1 MKKTK
6 RKNGQKGITLIALII
21 TIIVLIILAGISIA
35 MISGQNGIL
44 NKTAEASV
52 QADIA
57 ETKEK
62 IKLELMGKYDN
73 NGKYSDTDVINAVL
87 KVTGNQVQVG
97 DATVLSKKGN
107 SVKIADLWQNQVT
120 KELTITCE
128 EEETES
134 RAIVLKVKVA
144 GMMSS
149 GMMSYEEYARD
160 YIKDVQDGPD
170 LIKILVDG
178 VNYVTNSNRTWE
190 EIAGDNYST
199 VAEFYNSLPS
209 EVTEG
214 TSDYKD
220 FMVKEKVIDPKG
232 YEEKYAP
239 TVICNGQT
247 EKITSE
253 YAEFGISV
261 NGEYDVSATTPDGG
275 RGTTKATITK
285 CKIETF
291 SNICDTNTEITSDG
305 YTVTVPAG
313 FAYGTSDNV
322 KSVNG
327 GLVITDSV
335 DSNGNS
341 TGNEYVWIPVDK
353 TKLTVGN
360 TDKKMAKISSGS
372 DYEGVLYN
380 FSGTSSTE
388 MTDYGLGTT
397 NEREPDIVSNYDGKS
412 NDPVGIKKENLQKE
426 YNDMIASIKKYGGF
440 YVARYE
446 AGIEN
451 GKVTSKIGITPTSAD
466 NDQSKTWYGLYSLAK
481 TYTNNKNSVT
491 SQMIWGS
498 QYDAMLNFALTG
510 NDKSKVK
517 STEYGNDSRTILRSG
532 LTRTSD
538 KINNIYDLGGN
549 LEEWTSE
556 ASYTDVRAYRGGLY
570 NDASSPANRS
580 SNDPTVSYSIDSLRS
595 SLYVK

>member
-35 MISGQNGIL
+35 MISCQNGIL
-44 NKTAEASV
+44 NKTADASV

-57 ETKEK
+57 GTKEK

-73 NGKYSDTDVINAVL
+73 NGKYTNEDVIAAVS
-87 KVTGNQVQVG
+87 KVTGNPVQIG
-97 DATVLSKKGN
+97 EKFVLSKKGN
-107 SVKIADLWQNQVT
+107 SVDIADLWQNQVT
-120 KELTITCE
+120 KELTITWE

-144 GMMSS
+144 

-170 LIKILVDG
+170 LIKIFVEG
-178 VNYVTNSNRTWE
+178 YNYNRNENITWK
-190 EIAGDNYST
+190 EIAGRNYST
-199 VAEFYNSLPS
+199 VAKAYENNFKNLGEY
-209 EVTEG
+209 T
-214 TSDYKD
+214 DYID
-220 FMVKEKVIDPKG
+220 FMIKNGVIDPKG
-232 YEEKYAP
+232 YLP

-247 EKITSE
+247 EKITIMGE
-253 YAEFGISV
+253 YVEFAISV
-261 NGEYDVSATTPDGG
+261 NGEYDVTATTSYGG
-275 RGTTKATITK
+275 GTTKATITK
-285 CKIETF
+285 CKTETF
-291 SNICDTNTEITSDG
+291 SSICDTNTEITSDG

-360 TDKKMAKISSGS
+360 TDKKITKISSGT

-397 NEREPDIVSNYDGKS
+397 SWREPDVVSDLDETS
-412 NDPVGIKKENLQKE
+412 DDPVGIKKENLQKE
-426 YNDMIASIKKYGGF
+426 YNDMIASIKKYEGF

-451 GKVTSKIGITPTSAD
+451 GKVTSKIGITPTSAA

-510 NDKSKVK
+510 NDKSKIDSK
-517 STEYGNDSRTILRSG
+517 DYGNRSITILKTG

-549 LEEWTSE
+549 LTEWTSE
-556 ASYTDVRAYRGGLY
+556 AAYTSDRAFRGGCYSGYSSRYPATGRHEYMPTNSDPLY
-570 NDASSPANRS
+570 
-580 SNDPTVSYSIDSLRS
+580 SLRS

>member
-6 RKNGQKGITLIALII
+6 RKNEQKGITLIALII

-44 NKTAEASV
+44 NKTADASV

-57 ETKEK
+57 GTKEK

-73 NGKYSDTDVINAVL
+73 NGKYTNEDVIAAVL

-134 RAIVLKVKVA
+134 RATALKVKVA
-144 GMMSS
+144 GV
-149 GMMSYEEYARD
+149 MSYEEYARD

-209 EVTEG
+209 QVTEG
-214 TSDYKD
+214 TSDYID
-220 FMVKEKVIDPKG
+220 FMIKEEVIDPKG
-232 YEEKYAP
+232 YAEKYFP
-239 TVICNGQT
+239 TVVCNGQT
-247 EKITSE
+247 EKITRE
-253 YAEFGISV
+253 YAEFVILV
-261 NGEYDVSATTPDGG
+261 NGEYEVSATTPDGG

-360 TDKKMAKISSGS
+360 TEKKITKISSGT
-372 DYEGVLYN
+372 DYEGVLYD
-380 FSGTSSTE
+380 FDGTSSTQI
-388 MTDYGLGTT
+388 TYRAY
-397 NEREPDIVSNYDGKS
+397 REQDVVSDYDGTS

-510 NDKSKVK
+510 NDKSKVT
-517 STEYGNDSRTILRSG
+517 STEYGNYSNTLLKTG

-549 LEEWTSE
+549 LFEWTSE
-556 ASYTDVRAYRGGLY
+556 AYSTDFDGRAIRGGLY
-570 NDASSPANRS
+570 NIAFSPASRGD
-580 SNDPTVSYSIDSLRS
+580 NDPRS
-595 SLYVK
+595 

>member
-6 RKNGQKGITLIALII
+6 RKNEQKGITLIALII

-44 NKTAEASV
+44 NKTADASV

-57 ETKEK
+57 GTKEK

-73 NGKYSDTDVINAVL
+73 NGKYTNEDVIAAVL
-87 KVTGNQVQVG
+87 KVTGNPVQIG
-97 DATVLSKKGN
+97 DATVSSKKGN
-107 SVKIADLWQNQVT
+107 SVSIADLWQNQVT

-134 RAIVLKVKVA
+134 RATALKVKVT
-144 GMMSS
+144 GV
-149 GMMSYEEYARD
+149 MSYEEYARD

-209 EVTEG
+209 QVTEG

-253 YAEFGISV
+253 YAEFVITV
-261 NGEYDVSATTPDGG
+261 NGEYDVTATTPDGG

-305 YTVTVPAG
+305 YTVTIPAG

-360 TDKKMAKISSGS
+360 TEKKITKISSGT
-372 DYEGVLYN
+372 DYEGVLYD
-380 FSGTSSTE
+380 FDGTSSTQI
-388 MTDYGLGTT
+388 TYRAY
-397 NEREPDIVSNYDGKS
+397 REQDVVSDYDGTS

-451 GKVTSKIGITPTSAD
+451 GKVTSKIGITPTSAA

-510 NDKSKVK
+510 NDKSKVT
-517 STEYGNDSRTILRSG
+517 STEYGNYSGTELKTG

-549 LEEWTSE
+549 LLEWTSE
-556 ASYTDVRAYRGGLY
+556 ACGSGSRAYRGGY
-570 NDASSPANRS
+570 YFADTGPAAYRNDSGS
-580 SNDPTVSYSIDSLRS
+580 TVSDRLYSMRS

>member
-6 RKNGQKGITLIALII
+6 RKNEQKGITLIALII

-44 NKTAEASV
+44 NRTAEASV

-73 NGKYSDTDVINAVL
+73 NGKYSDTDVIDAVF

-107 SVKIADLWQNQVT
+107 RVNIADLWQNQVT

-134 RAIVLKVKVA
+134 RAIVLKVKVT
-144 GMMSS
+144 

-170 LIKILVDG
+170 LINIFVEG
-178 VNYVTNSNRTWE
+178 FNYIRNMNMTWKQ
-190 EIAGDNYST
+190 IAGGDYST

-209 EVTEG
+209 QVTEG

-232 YEEKYAP
+232 YGEKYAP

-261 NGEYDVSATTPDGG
+261 NGEYDVSVTTPDGG
-275 RGTTKATITK
+275 RGTTKATITR

-291 SNICDTNTEITSDG
+291 SNICDENTEITSDG
-305 YTVTVPAG
+305 YTVTIPAG

-341 TGNEYVWIPVDK
+341 TGNEFVWIPVDK

-360 TDKKMAKISSGS
+360 TEKKITKISSGS

-510 NDKSKVK
+510 NDKSKVE
-517 STEYGNDSRTILRSG
+517 STEYGNYSGTELKTG

-549 LEEWTSE
+549 LTEWTSE
-556 ASYTDVRAYRGGLY
+556 AYLTNDRAIRGGLY
-570 NDASSPANRS
+570 NIAFSPASRGD
-580 SNDPTVSYSIDSLRS
+580 NDPRS
-595 SLYVK
+595 

>member
-6 RKNGQKGITLIALII
+6 RKNEQKGITLIALII

-44 NKTAEASV
+44 NRTADASV
-52 QADIA
+52 KADIA
-57 ETKEK
+57 GTKEK

-73 NGKYSDTDVINAVL
+73 NGKYTNEDVIAAVL

-134 RAIVLKVKVA
+134 RAIVLKVKVT
-144 GMMSS
+144 

-170 LIKILVDG
+170 LINIFVEG
-178 VNYVTNSNRTWE
+178 FNYTNNKNWTWE
-190 EIAGDNYST
+190 QIAGRDYST
-199 VAEFYNSLPS
+199 VAEAYENSFKNMG
-209 EVTEG
+209 EYT
-214 TSDYKD
+214 DYKD
-220 FMVKEKVIDPKG
+220 FMIKQKVIDPKG
-232 YEEKYAP
+232 YGEKYAP
-239 TVICNGQT
+239 TVVCNGQK
-247 EKITSE
+247 EKITSG

-285 CKIETF
+285 CKIEIF
-291 SNICDTNTEITSDG
+291 SNICDRNTEITSDG

-549 LEEWTSE
+549 LTEWTSE
-556 ASYTDVRAYRGGLY
+556 AYLTNDRAIRGGLY
-570 NDASSPANRS
+570 NIAFSPASRGD
-580 SNDPTVSYSIDSLRS
+580 NDPRS
-595 SLYVK
+595 

>member
-44 NKTAEASV
+44 NKTADASV

-57 ETKEK
+57 GTKEK

-73 NGKYSDTDVINAVL
+73 NGKYSDTDVINAVS
-87 KVTGNQVQVG
+87 KVTGNPVQIGEKV
-97 DATVLSKKGN
+97 VLSKKGN
-107 SVKIADLWQNQVT
+107 RVDIADLWTQ
-120 KELTITCE
+120 KEPINLIITYE

-134 RAIVLKVKVA
+134 RATALKVKVA
-144 GMMSS
+144 GV
-149 GMMSYEEYARD
+149 MSYEEYARD

-170 LIKILVDG
+170 LINIFVEG
-178 VNYVTNSNRTWE
+178 FNYTNNENMTWE
-190 EIAGDNYST
+190 EIAEDNYSR
-199 VAEFYNSLPS
+199 VEEAYDNEFKNWGEY
-209 EVTEG
+209 T
-214 TSDYKD
+214 DYID
-220 FMVKEKVIDPKG
+220 FMVKEKFIDPKG
-232 YEEKYAP
+232 YEEKYLP

-247 EKITSE
+247 EKITRE
-253 YAEFGISV
+253 YAEFVISV

-291 SNICDTNTEITSDG
+291 SSICDTNTEITSDG

-341 TGNEYVWIPVDK
+341 TGNEFVWIPVDK

-360 TDKKMAKISSGS
+360 TEKKITKISSGT
-372 DYEGVLYN
+372 DYEGVLYD
-380 FSGTSSTE
+380 FRGTSSTE

-397 NEREPDIVSNYDGKS
+397 DYREPDVISDRDETS
-412 NDPVGIKKENLQKE
+412 DDPVGIKKENLQKE
-426 YNDMIASIKKYGGF
+426 YNDMIASIKRYGGF

-451 GKVTSKIGITPTSAD
+451 GKVTSKIGVTPTSAA

-498 QYDAMLNFALTG
+498 QYDAMLNFALT
-510 NDKSKVK
+510 
-517 STEYGNDSRTILRSG
+517 
-532 LTRTSD
+532 
-538 KINNIYDLGGN
+538 
-549 LEEWTSE
+549 
-556 ASYTDVRAYRGGLY
+556 
-570 NDASSPANRS
+570 
-580 SNDPTVSYSIDSLRS
+580 
-595 SLYVK
+595 

>member
-1 MKKTK
+1 MEKTK
-6 RKNGQKGITLIALII
+6 RKNGQKGITLIALVI

-44 NKTAEASV
+44 NKTADASV

-57 ETKEK
+57 GTKEK

-73 NGKYSDTDVINAVL
+73 NGKYSDTDVINAVS
-87 KVTGNQVQVG
+87 KVTGKQVQIG
-97 DATVLSKKGN
+97 EATVLSKKGN
-107 SVKIADLWQNQVT
+107 IVDIADLWQNQVT
-120 KELTITCE
+120 KELTITWE

-134 RAIVLKVKVA
+134 RATALKVKVA
-144 GMMSS
+144 GV
-149 GMMSYEEYARD
+149 MSYEEYARD

-170 LIKILVDG
+170 LINIFVEG
-178 VNYVTNSNRTWE
+178 SNYTNNENMTWE
-190 EIAGDNYST
+190 EITGRDWST

-209 EVTEG
+209 RVTEG
-214 TSDYKD
+214 TSDYID
-220 FMVKEKVIDPKG
+220 YMIKEKVIAPKG
-232 YEEKYAP
+232 YAEKYAP

-291 SNICDTNTEITSDG
+291 SNICDRNTEITSDG

-360 TDKKMAKISSGS
+360 TDKKITKISSGT
-372 DYEGVLYN
+372 DYEGVLYR

-397 NEREPDIVSNYDGKS
+397 SWREPDVVSDYDETS

-426 YNDMIASIKKYGGF
+426 YNDMIASIKKYRGF

-451 GKVTSKIGITPTSAD
+451 GKVTSKIGVTPTSAA

-510 NDKSKVK
+510 NDKSKLT
-517 STEYGNDSRTILRSG
+517 STEYGNHTHSLLKTG

-549 LEEWTSE
+549 LWEWTSE
-556 ASYTDVRAYRGGLY
+556 ACSGEFCGRASRGGFY
-570 NDASSPANRS
+570 IISDPATKRGIGKPDV
-580 SNDPTVSYSIDSLRS
+580 SNPYISLRS

>member
-44 NKTAEASV
+44 NKTADASV

-57 ETKEK
+57 GTKEK

-73 NGKYSDTDVINAVL
+73 NGKYSDTDVINAVF
-87 KVTGNQVQVG
+87 KVTGNKVKIG
-97 DATVLSKKGN
+97 KEFVLSKKGN
-107 SVKIADLWQNQVT
+107 RVDIADLWQNQVT

-134 RAIVLKVKVA
+134 RATALKVKVA

-170 LIKILVDG
+170 LINIFVEG
-178 VNYVTNSNRTWE
+178 FNYIRNMNMTWKQ
-190 EIAGDNYST
+190 IAGGDYST

-209 EVTEG
+209 QVTEG
-214 TSDYKD
+214 TSDYID
-220 FMVKEKVIDPKG
+220 FMIKEEVIDPKG
-232 YEEKYAP
+232 YAEKNVP
-239 TVICNGQT
+239 TVVCNGQT

-261 NGEYDVSATTPDGG
+261 NGEYDVTATTPDGG

-285 CKIETF
+285 CKTETF
-291 SNICDTNTEITSDG
+291 SSICDTNTEITSDG

-341 TGNEYVWIPVDK
+341 TGNEFVWIPVDK

-360 TDKKMAKISSGS
+360 TEKKITKISSGT
-372 DYEGVLYN
+372 DYEGVLYD
-380 FSGTSSTE
+380 FDGTSSTE
-388 MTDYGLGTT
+388 MT
-397 NEREPDIVSNYDGKS
+397 NSNCREPDVVSKYDGTSK
-412 NDPVGIKKENLQKE
+412 DPVGIIKSNLQKE

-451 GKVTSKIGITPTSAD
+451 GKVTSKIGVTPTSAA

-510 NDKSKVK
+510 NDKSKID
-517 STEYGNDSRTILRSG
+517 SENYGNYSKTPLKTG

-549 LEEWTSE
+549 LFEWTSE
-556 ASYTDVRAYRGGLY
+556 ASYTDFYGRANRGGRY
-570 NDASSPANRS
+570 GYSSPATFCRGY
-580 SNDPTVSYSIDSLRS
+580 DPTNSTPFISLRS

>member
-6 RKNGQKGITLIALII
+6 RKNEQKGITLIALII
-21 TIIVLIILAGISIA
+21 TIIVLIILAGISIM

-44 NKTAEASV
+44 NKTADASV

-57 ETKEK
+57 GTKEK

-73 NGKYSDTDVINAVL
+73 NGKYTNEDVIAAVL
-87 KVTGNQVQVG
+87 KVTGNPVQIG
-97 DATVLSKKGN
+97 DATVSSKKGN
-107 SVKIADLWQNQVT
+107 SVSIADLWQNQVT

-134 RAIVLKVKVA
+134 RATALKVKVA
-144 GMMSS
+144 

-160 YIKDVQDGPD
+160 YIKDLQDGPD
-170 LIKILVDG
+170 LIKIFVEG
-178 VNYVTNSNRTWE
+178 FNYTNNVNMTWE
-190 EIAGDNYST
+190 QITGRDYST
-199 VAEFYNSLPS
+199 VAEAYENRFKNMGEY
-209 EVTEG
+209 T
-214 TSDYKD
+214 DYID
-220 FMVKEKVIDPKG
+220 FMIKEEVIDPKG

-253 YAEFGISV
+253 YSEFGISV
-261 NGEYDVSATTPDGG
+261 NGEYDVSVTTPDGG

-451 GKVTSKIGITPTSAD
+451 GKVTSKIGITPTSAA

-510 NDKSKVK
+510 NDKSKVE
-517 STEYGNDSRTILRSG
+517 STEYGNYSGTELKTG

-549 LEEWTSE
+549 LLEWTSE
-556 ASYTDVRAYRGGLY
+556 AYYTSDRAGRGGSY
-570 NDASSPANRS
+570 YFAFSPASRFCN
-580 SNDPTVSYSIDSLRS
+580 NPTGSFPNGSLRS

>member
-44 NKTAEASV
+44 NKTADASV

-57 ETKEK
+57 GTKEK

-73 NGKYSDTDVINAVL
+73 NGKYTNEDVIAAVL
-87 KVTGNQVQVG
+87 KVTGNPVQIG
-97 DATVLSKKGN
+97 DATVSSKKGN
-107 SVKIADLWQNQVT
+107 SVSIADLWQNQVT

-134 RAIVLKVKVA
+134 RAIVLKVKVT
-144 GMMSS
+144 

-170 LIKILVDG
+170 LINIFVEG
-178 VNYVTNSNRTWE
+178 FNYIRNMNMTWKQ
-190 EIAGDNYST
+190 IAGGDYST

-209 EVTEG
+209 QVTEG

-232 YEEKYAP
+232 YAEKNVP
-239 TVICNGQT
+239 TVVCNGQT

-253 YAEFGISV
+253 YAEFGILV
-261 NGEYDVSATTPDGG
+261 NGEYEVSATTPDGG

-360 TDKKMAKISSGS
+360 TDKKMAKISSGT
-372 DYEGVLYN
+372 DYEGVLYD
-380 FSGTSSTE
+380 FDGTSSKE

-451 GKVTSKIGITPTSAD
+451 GKVTSKIGITPTSAA

-510 NDKSKVK
+510 NDKSKVT
-517 STEYGNDSRTILRSG
+517 STEYGNYSNTLLKTG

-549 LEEWTSE
+549 LWEWTSE
-556 ASYTDVRAYRGGLY
+556 AYNTFSRAFRGGIYNYAYSPAYRVGDY
-570 NDASSPANRS
+570 PTSSYPN
-580 SNDPTVSYSIDSLRS
+580 VSLRS

>member
-1 MKKTK
+1 
-6 RKNGQKGITLIALII
+6 
-21 TIIVLIILAGISIA
+21 
-35 MISGQNGIL
+35 
-44 NKTAEASV
+44 
-52 QADIA
+52 
-57 ETKEK
+57 
-62 IKLELMGKYDN
+62 
-73 NGKYSDTDVINAVL
+73 
-87 KVTGNQVQVG
+87 
-97 DATVLSKKGN
+97 
-107 SVKIADLWQNQVT
+107 
-120 KELTITCE
+120 
-128 EEETES
+128 
-134 RAIVLKVKVA
+134 
-144 GMMSS
+144 
-149 GMMSYEEYARD
+149 MMSYEEYARD
-160 YIKDVQDGPD
+160 YNKDVQDGPD
-170 LIKILVDG
+170 LINIFVEG
-178 VNYVTNSNRTWE
+178 FNYTNNVNITWE
-190 EIAGDNYST
+190 QITGSDYST
-199 VAEFYNSLPS
+199 VAEYYNSLPPF
-209 EVTEG
+209 VTEG
-214 TSDYKD
+214 TSDYID
-220 FMVKEKVIDPKG
+220 YMIKEKVIAPKG
-232 YEEKYAP
+232 YEEKYEP

-261 NGEYDVSATTPDGG
+261 NGEYDVTATTPDGG

-291 SNICDTNTEITSDG
+291 SNICDRNTEITSDG

-397 NEREPDIVSNYDGKS
+397 NEREPDVVSRYDETS
-412 NDPVGIKKENLQKE
+412 DDPVGIKKENLQKE

-451 GKVTSKIGITPTSAD
+451 GKVTSKIGVTPTSAE

-510 NDKSKVK
+510 NDKSKVT
-517 STEYGNDSRTILRSG
+517 STEYGNYSGTELKTG

-570 NDASSPANRS
+570 KDASSPANRS
-580 SNDPTVSYSIDSLRS
+580 SNDPTVSYPIDSLRS

>member
-1 MKKTK
+1 MEKTK

-44 NKTAEASV
+44 NRTAEASV

-73 NGKYSDTDVINAVL
+73 NGKYSDTDVINAVS
-87 KVTGNQVQVG
+87 KVTGNQVQIG
-97 DATVLSKKGN
+97 DKTVLSKKGN
-107 SVKIADLWQNQVT
+107 SVNIADLWQNQVT

-134 RAIVLKVKVA
+134 RATALKVKVA
-144 GMMSS
+144 GV
-149 GMMSYEEYARD
+149 MSYEEYARD

-170 LIKILVDG
+170 LINIFVEG
-178 VNYVTNSNRTWE
+178 FNYTNNMNRTWE
-190 EIAGDNYST
+190 EITRDNYST

-209 EVTEG
+209 QVTEG
-214 TSDYKD
+214 TSDYID

-232 YEEKYAP
+232 YAEKSAP
-239 TVICNGQT
+239 TVVCNGQK

-261 NGEYDVSATTPDGG
+261 NGEYDVSVTTPDGG

-360 TDKKMAKISSGS
+360 TEKKITKISSGT
-372 DYEGVLYN
+372 DYEGVLYR

-397 NEREPDIVSNYDGKS
+397 NNREPDVVSNYDETS

-451 GKVTSKIGITPTSAD
+451 GKVTSKIGVTPTSAE

-510 NDKSKVK
+510 NDKSKVT
-517 STEYGNDSRTILRSG
+517 STEYGNYSNTLLKTG

-549 LEEWTSE
+549 LFEWTSE
-556 ASYTDVRAYRGGLY
+556 AYDTNGRAGRGGFYVGSGAFSPAYR
-570 NDASSPANRS
+570 N
-580 SNDPTVSYSIDSLRS
+580 SNDPTDSYPIGSLRS

>member
-6 RKNGQKGITLIALII
+6 RKNGQRGITLIALII
-21 TIIVLIILAGISIA
+21 TIIVLIILAGISIM

-44 NKTAEASV
+44 NKTADASV

-57 ETKEK
+57 GTKEK

-73 NGKYSDTDVINAVL
+73 NGKYSDTDVINAVF
-87 KVTGNQVQVG
+87 KVTGNPVQIG
-97 DATVLSKKGN
+97 EKFVLSKKGN
-107 SVKIADLWQNQVT
+107 RVDIADLWQNQVT

-134 RAIVLKVKVA
+134 RATALKVKVA
-144 GMMSS
+144 

-170 LIKILVDG
+170 LINIFVEG
-178 VNYVTNSNRTWE
+178 FNYTNNLNWTWE
-190 EIAGDNYST
+190 QIAGRDYST
-199 VAEFYNSLPS
+199 VAEAYENSFKNMG
-209 EVTEG
+209 EYT
-214 TSDYKD
+214 DYKD
-220 FMVKEKVIDPKG
+220 FMIKQKVIDPKG
-232 YEEKYAP
+232 YGEKYAP

-261 NGEYDVSATTPDGG
+261 NGEYDVTATTPDGG

-285 CKIETF
+285 CKTETF
-291 SNICDTNTEITSDG
+291 SSICDTNTEITSDG

-360 TDKKMAKISSGS
+360 TEKKITKISSGT
-372 DYEGVLYN
+372 DYEGVLYD
-380 FSGTSSTE
+380 FDGTSSTQI
-388 MTDYGLGTT
+388 TYRAY
-397 NEREPDIVSNYDGKS
+397 REQDVVSDYDGTS

-451 GKVTSKIGITPTSAD
+451 GKVTSKIGITPTSAA

-510 NDKSKVK
+510 NDKSKVTSK
-517 STEYGNDSRTILRSG
+517 EYGNYTGSLLKTG

-556 ASYTDVRAYRGGLY
+556 AYKNDFDGRARRGGFY
-570 NDASSPANRS
+570 DNSYPATRRRIGY
-580 SNDPTVSYSIDSLRS
+580 PTVSDPTYSLRS

>member
-1 MKKTK
+1 MEKTK
-6 RKNGQKGITLIALII
+6 RKNGQKGITLIALVI

-44 NKTAEASV
+44 NKTADASV

-57 ETKEK
+57 GTKEK

-73 NGKYSDTDVINAVL
+73 NGKYSDTDVINAVF
-87 KVTGNQVQVG
+87 KVTGHTVQIG
-97 DATVLSKKGN
+97 KDTVLSKKGN
-107 SVKIADLWQNQVT
+107 SVDIADLWQNQVT

-134 RAIVLKVKVA
+134 RATALKVKVA
-144 GMMSS
+144 GV
-149 GMMSYEEYARD
+149 MSYEEYARD

-170 LIKILVDG
+170 LINIFVEG
-178 VNYVTNSNRTWE
+178 FNYTNNENMTWE
-190 EIAGDNYST
+190 EIAGRDWST

-209 EVTEG
+209 QVTEG
-214 TSDYKD
+214 TSDYID
-220 FMVKEKVIDPKG
+220 FMIKEKVIDPKG
-232 YEEKYAP
+232 YVEKYEEKYAP

-253 YAEFGISV
+253 YAEFVITV

-285 CKIETF
+285 CKTETF
-291 SNICDTNTEITSDG
+291 SSICDTNTEITSDG

-322 KSVNG
+322 KSVNR

-360 TDKKMAKISSGS
+360 TEKKITKISSGT
-372 DYEGVLYN
+372 DYEGVLYD
-380 FSGTSSTE
+380 FDGTSSTE

-397 NEREPDIVSNYDGKS
+397 SWREPDVVSDYDETS
-412 NDPVGIKKENLQKE
+412 DDPVGIKKSNLQKE
-426 YNDMIASIKKYGGF
+426 YNDMIASIKEYRGF

-451 GKVTSKIGITPTSAD
+451 GKVTSKIGITPTSAA
-466 NDQSKTWYGLYSLAK
+466 NDQSKTWYGLYSLPK
-481 TYTNNKNSVT
+481 TYTNNKDSVT

-510 NDKSKVK
+510 NDKSKVT
-517 STEYGNDSRTILRSG
+517 STEYGNYTNSVLKTG

-549 LEEWTSE
+549 LFEWTSE
-556 ASYTDVRAYRGGLY
+556 AYDTISRAYRGGSY
-570 NDASSPANRS
+570 DDSCPATDRLAL
-580 SNDPTVSYSIDSLRS
+580 PTSGIPNFSLRS

>member
-6 RKNGQKGITLIALII
+6 RKNEQKGITLIALII

-44 NKTAEASV
+44 NRTADASV
-52 QADIA
+52 KADIA
-57 ETKEK
+57 GTKEK

-73 NGKYSDTDVINAVL
+73 NGKYTNEDVIAAVL

-134 RAIVLKVKVA
+134 RAIVLKVKVT
-144 GMMSS
+144 

-209 EVTEG
+209 QVTEG

-253 YAEFGISV
+253 YAEFVITV
-261 NGEYDVSATTPDGG
+261 NGEYDVTATTPDGG

-291 SNICDTNTEITSDG
+291 SNICDRNTEITSDG

-360 TDKKMAKISSGS
+360 TEKKITKISSGS
-372 DYEGVLYN
+372 DYEGVLYW

-388 MTDYGLGTT
+388 MIDDGFRTK
-397 NEREPDIVSNYDGKS
+397 NSREPDVVSIYDGTS

-451 GKVTSKIGITPTSAD
+451 GKVTSKIGITPTSAS

-510 NDKSKVK
+510 NDKSKVT
-517 STEYGNDSRTILRSG
+517 STEYGNYSGTELKTG

-549 LEEWTSE
+549 LTEWTSE
-556 ASYTDVRAYRGGLY
+556 AYLTNDRAIRGGLY
-570 NDASSPANRS
+570 NIAFSPASRGD
-580 SNDPTVSYSIDSLRS
+580 NDPRS
-595 SLYVK
+595 

>member
-6 RKNGQKGITLIALII
+6 RKNEQKGITLIALII

-44 NKTAEASV
+44 NRTAEASV

-73 NGKYSDTDVINAVL
+73 NGKYTNEDVIAAVL
-87 KVTGNQVQVG
+87 KVTGNPVQIG
-97 DATVLSKKGN
+97 DATVSSKKGN
-107 SVKIADLWQNQVT
+107 SVSIADLWQNQVT

-134 RAIVLKVKVA
+134 RATALKVKVT
-144 GMMSS
+144 GV
-149 GMMSYEEYARD
+149 MSYEEYARD

-209 EVTEG
+209 QVTEG

-232 YEEKYAP
+232 YAEKNVP
-239 TVICNGQT
+239 TVVCNGQT

-253 YAEFGISV
+253 YAEFVITV

-275 RGTTKATITK
+275 RGTTKATITR
-285 CKIETF
+285 CKIEIF
-291 SNICDTNTEITSDG
+291 SNICDRNTEITSDG

-360 TDKKMAKISSGS
+360 TEKKITKISSGT
-372 DYEGVLYN
+372 DYEGVLYD
-380 FSGTSSTE
+380 FDGTSSTQI
-388 MTDYGLGTT
+388 TYRAY
-397 NEREPDIVSNYDGKS
+397 REQDVVSDYDGTS

-451 GKVTSKIGITPTSAD
+451 GKVTSKIGITPTSAA

-510 NDKSKVK
+510 NDKSKVT

-549 LEEWTSE
+549 LTEWTSE
-556 ASYTDVRAYRGGLY
+556 AYSTDFDGRAHRGGLY
-570 NDASSPANRS
+570 NIAFSPASRGD
-580 SNDPTVSYSIDSLRS
+580 NDPRS
-595 SLYVK
+595 

>member
-6 RKNGQKGITLIALII
+6 RKNEQKGITLIALII
-21 TIIVLIILAGISIA
+21 TIIVLIILAGISIM

-44 NKTAEASV
+44 NKTADASV

-57 ETKEK
+57 GTKEK

-134 RAIVLKVKVA
+134 RATALKVKVA
-144 GMMSS
+144 GV
-149 GMMSYEEYARD
+149 MSYEEYARD

-170 LIKILVDG
+170 LINIFVEG
-178 VNYVTNSNRTWE
+178 FNYIRNMNMTWKQ
-190 EIAGDNYST
+190 IAGGDYST

-209 EVTEG
+209 QVTEG

-275 RGTTKATITK
+275 RGTTKATITR
-285 CKIETF
+285 CKIEIF
-291 SNICDTNTEITSDG
+291 SNICDRNTEITSDG

-451 GKVTSKIGITPTSAD
+451 GKVTSKIGITPTSAA

-510 NDKSKVK
+510 NDKSKVT
-517 STEYGNDSRTILRSG
+517 STEYGNYSGTELKTG

-549 LEEWTSE
+549 LYEWTSE
-556 ASYTDVRAYRGGLY
+556 AYFTYSRASRGGSYSDAYSPAYRSIYDPGV
-570 NDASSPANRS
+570 SSPN
-580 SNDPTVSYSIDSLRS
+580 YSLRS
-595 SLYVK
+595 SLYVE

>member
-44 NKTAEASV
+44 NKTADASV

-57 ETKEK
+57 GTKEK

-73 NGKYSDTDVINAVL
+73 NGKYTNEDVIAAVL

-107 SVKIADLWQNQVT
+107 RVDIADLWQNQVT

-134 RAIVLKVKVA
+134 RATALKVKVA
-144 GMMSS
+144 GV
-149 GMMSYEEYARD
+149 MSYEEYARD

-209 EVTEG
+209 QVTEG

-291 SNICDTNTEITSDG
+291 SNICDRNTEITSDG

-388 MTDYGLGTT
+388 MTNYGLGTT
-397 NEREPDIVSNYDGKS
+397 NYREPDVVSDSDGKS
-412 NDPVGIKKENLQKE
+412 DDPVGIKK
-426 YNDMIASIKKYGGF
+426 
-440 YVARYE
+440 
-446 AGIEN
+446 
-451 GKVTSKIGITPTSAD
+451 
-466 NDQSKTWYGLYSLAK
+466 
-481 TYTNNKNSVT
+481 
-491 SQMIWGS
+491 
-498 QYDAMLNFALTG
+498 
-510 NDKSKVK
+510 
-517 STEYGNDSRTILRSG
+517 
-532 LTRTSD
+532 
-538 KINNIYDLGGN
+538 
-549 LEEWTSE
+549 
-556 ASYTDVRAYRGGLY
+556 
-570 NDASSPANRS
+570 
-580 SNDPTVSYSIDSLRS
+580 
-595 SLYVK
+595 

>member
-1 MKKTK
+1 MEKTK

-44 NKTAEASV
+44 NRTAEASV

-73 NGKYSDTDVINAVL
+73 NGKYSDTDVIDAVS

-107 SVKIADLWQNQVT
+107 SVDIADLWQNQVT

-134 RAIVLKVKVA
+134 RATALKVKVA
-144 GMMSS
+144 GVML
-149 GMMSYEEYARD
+149 YEEYARD

-170 LIKILVDG
+170 LINIFVEG
-178 VNYVTNSNRTWE
+178 VNYRNNENMTWE

-209 EVTEG
+209 QVTEG
-214 TSDYKD
+214 TSDYID
-220 FMVKEKVIDPKG
+220 FMVKEKVIDQKG

-239 TVICNGQT
+239 TVVCNGQT

-253 YAEFGISV
+253 YAEFGIPV

-275 RGTTKATITK
+275 RGTTKATITR

-360 TDKKMAKISSGS
+360 TEKKITKISSGT
-372 DYEGVLYN
+372 DYEGVLYD
-380 FSGTSSTE
+380 FDGTSSTE
-388 MTDYGLGTT
+388 KTDTT
-397 NEREPDIVSNYDGKS
+397 SWREPDVVSYYDGTS
-412 NDPVGIKKENLQKE
+412 DDPVGIIKSNLQKE

-451 GKVTSKIGITPTSAD
+451 GKVTSKIGITPTSAA

-510 NDKSKVK
+510 NDKSKVT
-517 STEYGNDSRTILRSG
+517 STEYGNNTGSVLKTG

-549 LEEWTSE
+549 LFEWTSE
-556 ASYTDVRAYRGGLY
+556 AISTYYRASRGGGY
-570 NDASSPANRS
+570 GYADSPASRNNNGPTS
-580 SNDPTVSYSIDSLRS
+580 SYPDDSLRS

>member
-1 MKKTK
+1 ME
-6 RKNGQKGITLIALII
+6 KNGQKGITLIALVI
-21 TIIVLIILAGISIA
+21 TIIVLVILAGVSIM
-35 MISGQNGIL
+35 MISRQDGIL
-44 NKTAEASV
+44 SKTADASV
-52 QADIA
+52 QNDISS
-57 ETKEK
+57 TKEK
-62 IKLELMGKYDN
+62 IKLELMGKYNN
-73 NGKYSDTDVINAVL
+73 NGRYTNEDVADAVW
-87 KVTGNQVQVG
+87 KVTGNQVQIG
-97 DATVLSKKGN
+97 EEIVLSKKGN
-107 SVKIADLWQNQVT
+107 SVNIADLWKKQVT
-120 KELTITCE
+120 DELTITWE

-134 RAIVLKVKVA
+134 RATALKVKVA
-144 GMMSS
+144 GV
-149 GMMSYEEYARD
+149 MSYEEYARD

-170 LIKILVDG
+170 LIKIFVDG
-178 VNYVTNSNRTWE
+178 VNYGTNRNMTWE

-199 VAEFYNSLPS
+199 VAEAYENEFKNWGEY
-209 EVTEG
+209 T
-214 TSDYKD
+214 DYID
-220 FMVKEKVIDPKG
+220 FMIKRRVIDPKG
-232 YEEKYAP
+232 YEEKYVP

-247 EKITSE
+247 EKIPSE
-253 YAEFGISV
+253 YLEYVDFVIV
-261 NGEYDVSATTPDGG
+261 LNGEYDVTATTQDGG

-360 TDKKMAKISSGS
+360 TDKKITKISSGT

-397 NEREPDIVSNYDGKS
+397 SWREPDVVSDLDETS
-412 NDPVGIKKENLQKE
+412 DDPVGIKKENLQKE
-426 YNDMIASIKKYGGF
+426 YNDMIASIKKYEGF

-451 GKVTSKIGITPTSAD
+451 GKVTSKIGITPTSAA

-510 NDKSKVK
+510 NDKSKIA
-517 STEYGNDSRTILRSG
+517 STDYGNYTGSLLKTG

-549 LEEWTSE
+549 LSEWTSE
-556 ASYTDVRAYRGGLY
+556 AYYTNGRAYRGG
-570 NDASSPANRS
+570 SCVISRPAAFRS
-580 SNDPTVSYSIDSLRS
+580 CSNPADSYPFGSLRS
-595 SLYVK
+595 SIYVN

>member
-6 RKNGQKGITLIALII
+6 RKNEQKGITLIALII

-44 NKTAEASV
+44 NKTADASV

-57 ETKEK
+57 GTKEK

-73 NGKYSDTDVINAVL
+73 NGKYTNEDVIAAVL
-87 KVTGNQVQVG
+87 KVTGNPVQIG
-97 DATVLSKKGN
+97 DATVSSKKGN
-107 SVKIADLWQNQVT
+107 SVSIADLWQNQVT

-134 RAIVLKVKVA
+134 RATALKVKVA
-144 GMMSS
+144 GV
-149 GMMSYEEYARD
+149 MSYEEYARD

-253 YAEFGISV
+253 YAEFAILL
-261 NGEYDVSATTPDGG
+261 NGEYDISVTTPDGG

-341 TGNEYVWIPVDK
+341 TGNEFVWIPVDK

-397 NEREPDIVSNYDGKS
+397 NEREPDVVSRYDGTS
-412 NDPVGIKKENLQKE
+412 DDPVGIKKENLQKE

-451 GKVTSKIGITPTSAD
+451 GKVTSKIGITPTSAE

-510 NDKSKVK
+510 NDKSKVT
-517 STEYGNDSRTILRSG
+517 STEYGNYSNTLLKTG

-549 LEEWTSE
+549 LWEWTSE
-556 ASYTDVRAYRGGLY
+556 ACYTRYRAFRGGFC
-570 NDASSPANRS
+570 NVARSPADRGS
-580 SNDPTVSYSIDSLRS
+580 VYPTLSYPNDSLRS

>member
-1 MKKTK
+1 MEKTK
-6 RKNGQKGITLIALII
+6 RKNGQKGITLIALVI

-44 NKTAEASV
+44 NKTADASV

-57 ETKEK
+57 GTKEK

-73 NGKYSDTDVINAVL
+73 NGKYSDTDVINAVF
-87 KVTGNQVQVG
+87 KVTGHTVQIG
-97 DATVLSKKGN
+97 KDTVLSKKGN
-107 SVKIADLWQNQVT
+107 IVDIADLWQNQVT

-134 RAIVLKVKVA
+134 RATALKVKVA
-144 GMMSS
+144 GVML
-149 GMMSYEEYARD
+149 D
-160 YIKDVQDGPD
+160 
-170 LIKILVDG
+170 
-178 VNYVTNSNRTWE
+178 
-190 EIAGDNYST
+190 
-199 VAEFYNSLPS
+199 
-209 EVTEG
+209 
-214 TSDYKD
+214 
-220 FMVKEKVIDPKG
+220 EKN
-232 YEEKYAP
+232 AP
-239 TVICNGQT
+239 TVVCNGQT

-253 YAEFGISV
+253 YAEFAISV
-261 NGEYDVSATTPDGG
+261 NGEYDVTATTPDGG

-291 SNICDTNTEITSDG
+291 SNICDENTEITSDG

-360 TDKKMAKISSGS
+360 TDKKITKISSGT

-397 NEREPDIVSNYDGKS
+397 SWREPDVVSDLDETS
-412 NDPVGIKKENLQKE
+412 DDPVGIKKENLQKE
-426 YNDMIASIKKYGGF
+426 YNDMIASIKKYEGF

-451 GKVTSKIGITPTSAD
+451 GKVTSKIGITPTSAA
-466 NDQSKTWYGLYSLAK
+466 NDQSKTWYGLYSLPK
-481 TYTNNKNSVT
+481 TYTNNKDSVT

-510 NDKSKVK
+510 NDKSKVT
-517 STEYGNDSRTILRSG
+517 STEYGNYTNSVLKTG

-549 LEEWTSE
+549 LFEWTSE
-556 ASYTDVRAYRGGLY
+556 AYDTISRAYRGGSY
-570 NDASSPANRS
+570 DDSCPATDRLAL
-580 SNDPTVSYSIDSLRS
+580 PTSGIPNFSLRS

>member
-44 NKTAEASV
+44 NKTADASV

-57 ETKEK
+57 GTKEK

-73 NGKYSDTDVINAVL
+73 NGKYTNEDVIAAVS
-87 KVTGNQVQVG
+87 KVTGNPVQIG
-97 DATVLSKKGN
+97 EATVLSKKGN
-107 SVKIADLWQNQVT
+107 RVDIADLWQNQVT

-134 RAIVLKVKVA
+134 RATALKVKVA
-144 GMMSS
+144 

-170 LIKILVDG
+170 LINIFVEG
-178 VNYVTNSNRTWE
+178 WNYRNNENMTWE
-190 EIAGDNYST
+190 EIAERDWST

-214 TSDYKD
+214 TSDYID
-220 FMVKEKVIDPKG
+220 FMIKQKVIDPKG
-232 YEEKYAP
+232 YEEKCLP

-247 EKITSE
+247 EKITRE

-261 NGEYDVSATTPDGG
+261 NGEYDVSATTLYGG
-275 RGTTKATITK
+275 RGTTKATITR
-285 CKIETF
+285 CKIEIF
-291 SNICDTNTEITSDG
+291 SNICDRNTEITSDG
-305 YTVTVPAG
+305 YTVTIPAG

-360 TDKKMAKISSGS
+360 TDKKITKISSGS
-372 DYEGVLYN
+372 DYEGVLYD

-397 NEREPDIVSNYDGKS
+397 SFREPDVVSDYDGTS
-412 NDPVGIKKENLQKE
+412 NDPVGITKSNLQKE

-440 YVARYE
+440 YIARYE

-451 GKVTSKIGITPTSAD
+451 GKVTSKIGVTPTSAA

-510 NDKSKVK
+510 NDKSKID
-517 STEYGNDSRTILRSG
+517 SENYGNYSGTVLKTG

-549 LEEWTSE
+549 LWEWTSE
-556 ASYTDVRAYRGGLY
+556 AYSTYGRAHRGGNY
-570 NDASSPANRS
+570 NNSEPATNRYGHG
-580 SNDPTVSYSIDSLRS
+580 PTYSGPDFSLRS

>member
-21 TIIVLIILAGISIA
+21 TIIVLIILAGISIM

-44 NKTAEASV
+44 NKTADASV

-57 ETKEK
+57 GTKEK

-73 NGKYSDTDVINAVL
+73 NGKYSDTDVINAVS
-87 KVTGNQVQVG
+87 KVTGKQVKIG
-97 DATVLSKKGN
+97 AEYVLSKKGN
-107 SVKIADLWQNQVT
+107 SVDIADLWQNQVT

-134 RAIVLKVKVA
+134 RATALKVKVA
-144 GMMSS
+144 GV
-149 GMMSYEEYARD
+149 MSYEEYARD

-170 LIKILVDG
+170 LINIVVEG
-178 VNYVTNSNRTWE
+178 FNYIYNDNITWKG
-190 EIAGDNYST
+190 IAGDNYST
-199 VAEFYNSLPS
+199 VEEAYENKFKNRGEY
-209 EVTEG
+209 T
-214 TSDYKD
+214 DYID
-220 FMVKEKVIDPKG
+220 FMVKEKFIDPKG
-232 YEEKYAP
+232 YEEKYVP
-239 TVICNGQT
+239 TVICDGQT
-247 EKITSE
+247 EKITIMEE

-261 NGEYDVSATTPDGG
+261 NGEYDVSVTTPDGG

-291 SNICDTNTEITSDG
+291 SSICDTNTEITSDG

-341 TGNEYVWIPVDK
+341 TGNEFVWIPVDK

-360 TDKKMAKISSGS
+360 TDKKITKISSGT
-372 DYEGVLYN
+372 DYEGVLYD
-380 FSGTSSTE
+380 FDGTSSTE
-388 MTDYGLGTT
+388 LTNYGLGTT
-397 NEREPDIVSNYDGKS
+397 KYREPDVISDRDETS
-412 NDPVGIKKENLQKE
+412 DDPVGIKKENLQKE

-451 GKVTSKIGITPTSAD
+451 GKVTSKIGITPTLET
-466 NDQSKTWYGLYSLAK
+466 NKQRKMWYRLYSLTK

-510 NDKSKVK
+510 NDKFKVTAKWYIDETK
-517 STEYGNDSRTILRSG
+517 SLLKTG
-532 LTRTSD
+532 LTRIND

-549 LEEWTSE
+549 LSEWTSE
-556 ASYTDVRAYRGGLY
+556 AFSTCYRACRGGDYIECGPASYRG
-570 NDASSPANRS
+570 NDGPSDFTIFLSSRP
-580 SNDPTVSYSIDSLRS
+580 

>member
-6 RKNGQKGITLIALII
+6 RKNEQTGITLIALII

-44 NKTAEASV
+44 NKTADASV

-57 ETKEK
+57 GTKEK

-73 NGKYSDTDVINAVL
+73 NGKYTNEDVIAAVL
-87 KVTGNQVQVG
+87 KVTGNPVQIG

-134 RAIVLKVKVA
+134 RATALKVKVT
-144 GMMSS
+144 GV
-149 GMMSYEEYARD
+149 MSYEEYARD

-170 LIKILVDG
+170 LINIFVEG
-178 VNYVTNSNRTWE
+178 FNYTNNRNWTWE
-190 EIAGDNYST
+190 QIAGRDYST
-199 VAEFYNSLPS
+199 VAEAYENSFKNMG
-209 EVTEG
+209 EYT
-214 TSDYKD
+214 DYKD
-220 FMVKEKVIDPKG
+220 FMIKQKVIDPKG
-232 YEEKYAP
+232 YGEKYAP
-239 TVICNGQT
+239 TVVCNGQK
-247 EKITSE
+247 EKITSG

-360 TDKKMAKISSGS
+360 TDKKMAKISSGT
-372 DYEGVLYN
+372 DYEGVLYD

-451 GKVTSKIGITPTSAD
+451 GKVTSKIGITPTSAA

-510 NDKSKVK
+510 NDKSKIE
-517 STEYGNDSRTILRSG
+517 SENYGNYSGTVLKTG

-549 LEEWTSE
+549 LWEWTSE
-556 ASYTDVRAYRGGLY
+556 AYFTGDRAFRGGVCINAYSPAYRVGDYPTSSYTNV
-570 NDASSPANRS
+570 
-580 SNDPTVSYSIDSLRS
+580 SLRS

>member
-6 RKNGQKGITLIALII
+6 RKNEQKGITLIALII

-44 NKTAEASV
+44 NRTAEASV

-73 NGKYSDTDVINAVL
+73 NGKYTNEDVIAAVL

-134 RAIVLKVKVA
+134 RAIVLKVKVT
-144 GMMSS
+144 

-170 LIKILVDG
+170 LINIFVEG
-178 VNYVTNSNRTWE
+178 FNYTNNRNWTWE
-190 EIAGDNYST
+190 QIAGRDYST
-199 VAEFYNSLPS
+199 VAEAYENSFKNMG
-209 EVTEG
+209 EYT
-214 TSDYKD
+214 DYKD
-220 FMVKEKVIDPKG
+220 FMIKQKVIDPKG
-232 YEEKYAP
+232 YGEKYAP

-275 RGTTKATITK
+275 RGTTKATITR
-285 CKIETF
+285 CKIEIF
-291 SNICDTNTEITSDG
+291 SNICDKNTEITSDG

-451 GKVTSKIGITPTSAD
+451 GKVTSKIGITPTSAA

-510 NDKSKVK
+510 NDKSKVE
-517 STEYGNDSRTILRSG
+517 STEYGNYSGTELKTG

-549 LEEWTSE
+549 LWEWTSE
-556 ASYTDVRAYRGGLY
+556 AYFTGDRAFRGGVCINAYSPAYRVGDYPTSSYTNV
-570 NDASSPANRS
+570 
-580 SNDPTVSYSIDSLRS
+580 SLRS